1 MKEIVKIERFLEV
14 LKDIWE
20 NQKWQIELEG
30 FSRYS
35 EFTILVSPDFGNYP
49 DLIDFETELL
59 TVDEKLIKDKIKNI
73 NSICEKMR
81 KDYDFVMQ
89 NRKIEKF
96 YPIGSKKENLASTT
110 HATVYGLAPTYN
122 RDDAKKLHFDDND
135 LINTIEKIKTIIKK
149 INVADNEAPEADNET
164 PKRDLSKFD
173 ELFVMTISEKQ
184 KEKFKKDIDNFVDGY
199 TKNQIVALALV
210 LHDSVHKRV
219 RPKDFKKWLELF
231 CAIIGKETPTA
242 KQSKPEVKAEI
253 PEMTKAYY
261 YLFH

>member
-73 NSICEKMR
+73 NSICDKMR

-89 NRKIEKF
+89 NRKIENS
-96 YPIGSKKENLASTT
+96 IQLEAKKKIQHLQQY
-110 HATVYGLAPTYN
+110 ATAYGLAPTYN
-122 RDDAKKLHFDDND
+122 RDDAKKLLFDDND
-135 LINTIEKIKTIIKK
+135 LINTIEKIKAIVEKT
-149 INVADNEAPEADNET
+149 NEADNEAPEADNIKSFADYLTYDDKNKLIEKIREADRDT
-164 PKRDLSKFD
+164 PKS
-173 ELFVMTISEKQ
+173 I
-184 KEKFKKDIDNFVDGY
+184 
-199 TKNQIVALALV
+199 
-210 LHDSVHKRV
+210 
-219 RPKDFKKWLELF
+219 
-231 CAIIGKETPTA
+231 
-242 KQSKPEVKAEI
+242 
-253 PEMTKAYY
+253 YY
-261 YLFH
+261 HS

>member
-20 NQKWQIELEG
+20 NQKPQIEMEG

-35 EFTILVSPDFGNYP
+35 EFTMFVSPDFGNYP

-73 NSICEKMR
+73 NSICDKMR

-96 YPIGSKKENLASTT
+96 YPIGSDNEKLSSTIHT
-110 HATVYGLAPTYN
+110 AVYGLAPTYN

-135 LINTIEKIKTIIKK
+135 LINTIEKIKAIVEKT
-149 INVADNEAPEADNET
+149 NEADNEAPEADNET

-173 ELFVMTISEKQ
+173 ELFDVIISEKQ
-184 KEKFKKDIDNFVDGY
+184 KERFKKDIDNFVDGY
-199 TKNQIVALALV
+199 TKNQIVALAFV
-210 LHDSVHKRV
+210 LHDLVHQTI
-219 RPKDFKKWLELF
+219 RPKDFKKWLEMF
-231 CAIIGKETPTA
+231 CAIIGKKTPTA
-242 KQSKPEVKAEI
+242 KQSKDEVQAEI
-253 PEMTKAYY
+253 PKMKQTYY
-261 YLFH
+261 YLFP

>member
-1 MKEIVKIERFLEV
+1 MKEIIKIERFLEV
-14 LKDIWE
+14 LKDTWG

-73 NSICEKMR
+73 NSICDKMR

-149 INVADNEAPEADNET
+149 INVADNEAPEADNIKSFADYLTYDDKNKLIEKIREADRNT
-164 PKRDLSKFD
+164 PKSIYFILKALFDNGHLTINNNETIYKAYHAEFGYHRDYETLKRG
-173 ELFVMTISEKQ
+173 LNYY
-184 KEKFKKDIDNFVDGY
+184 DIDKPD
-199 TKNQIVALALV
+199 TKNQQ
-210 LHDSVHKRV
+210 K
-219 RPKDFKKWLELF
+219 
-231 CAIIGKETPTA
+231 IGNMYE
-242 KQSKPEVKAEI
+242 
-253 PEMTKAYY
+253 
-261 YLFH
+261 YLTS